1 MVLILGAGE
10 SGVGAALLAKK
21 LGISVF
27 VSDFSLIRAGFKEE
41 FIQNEIDFEE
51 GSHDLALETNP
62 EYIIKSPGIPDDS
75 EILNFFKGKG
85 VAVISEIE
93 FAYRHCEGNIIAIT
107 GSNGKTTTT
116 NLCYHLLASAGRRVV
131 KAGNVGYSF
140 ARAVAQGMYQDYVLE
155 LSSFQLDGIVHFKAH
170 IAILLNITPD
180 HMDRYNNRMD
190 LYVAS
195 KFRIACNQDATDY
208 LIFYSADPNISDYLS
223 RHPQKSKLIPLHP
236 MLDEQEQV
244 IQDSVVLAR
253 LETTR
258 LKGRHNAINVA
269 CAVTAAELS
278 GVDALT
284 IQSALEQFVNDP
296 HRLELIETIDGT
308 DYINDSKATN
318 VDSVFWAL
326 DAMKRPV
333 VWIVGGLDKGN
344 DYTVLEHLVRQ
355 KVKAIVCLGKDN
367 FKVIRA
373 FKDIVPVIVDTHSM
387 ADAVAAAAGHAAPG
401 DLVLLSPACA
411 SFDLFHNYEDR
422 GNQFRQA
429 VKLLKMQST

>member
-1 MVLILGAGE
+1 
-10 SGVGAALLAKK
+10 
-21 LGISVF
+21 
-27 VSDFSLIRAGFKEE
+27 
-41 FIQNEIDFEE
+41 
-51 GSHDLALETNP
+51 
-62 EYIIKSPGIPDDS
+62 
-75 EILNFFKGKG
+75 
-85 VAVISEIE
+85 
-93 FAYRHCEGNIIAIT
+93 
-107 GSNGKTTTT
+107 
-116 NLCYHLLASAGRRVV
+116 
-131 KAGNVGYSF
+131 
-140 ARAVAQGMYQDYVLE
+140 
-155 LSSFQLDGIVHFKAH
+155 
-170 IAILLNITPD
+170 
-180 HMDRYNNRMD
+180 MDRYNNRMD